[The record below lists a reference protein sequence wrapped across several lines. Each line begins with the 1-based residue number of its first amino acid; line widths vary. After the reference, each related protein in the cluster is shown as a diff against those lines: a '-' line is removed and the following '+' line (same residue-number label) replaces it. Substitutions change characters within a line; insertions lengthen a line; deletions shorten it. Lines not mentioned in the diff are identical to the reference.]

1 MAEKLPPVSL
11 IEREGME
18 LDPEEKSAAELEALL
33 SGMDLPVEDQL
44 EEGISLEIEPVEIIE
59 EEDGGVTLDFDPGA
73 EARESGDFY
82 GNLAE
87 DMDDR
92 ELGSIGSDLIAEYES
107 NKSSRS
113 EWEDAYSKGLELL
126 GFNYEDRTNPFRGAT
141 GVTHPVLAEAA
152 VQFQAQ
158 AFNELLPSDGPV
170 RTVVMGDP
178 THKKEEQAKRVRGFM
193 NYYIMNVMEE
203 YTPEFD
209 QMLFHLPL
217 AGSTFKKVYFDDGLD
232 RAVSKF
238 VPAENLI
245 VPYEANDLETCPNI
259 THIVRVSLNDLRKK
273 QVSGFYRDIPV
284 LPAQEG
290 SDRISE
296 EVDHISGTEPSNI
309 DYDCTLLECHVDLDL
324 PGYEETDEEG
334 EPTGIKIPYIVTISE
349 DNGQV
354 LSIRR
359 NYREEDE
366 LKLKIQYFIH
376 YKFLPG
382 FGFYGLGLIHTIGGL
397 SRTATA
403 ALRQLIDAGT
413 LNNLPAGFK
422 ARGLRIRDDDD
433 PLQPGEFRDV
443 DAPGGAIR
451 DSLMPLPFKG
461 PDPTLFQ
468 LLGFVVQAAQRFA
481 TITDLK
487 VGDGNQQAAVG
498 TTIAML
504 EQGTRVMS
512 AIHKRLHYAMRVEFK
527 LLAKVMADYLPS
539 EYPYTVAGAD
549 QSVRSED
556 FDDRVDVV
564 PVSNPNVFSQAQ
576 RITLAQTELQL
587 AMQAPEIHN
596 IPEVYRRMYEALGVR
611 DIDKILA
618 SQATDKIEPRDPAQ
632 ENIDAMES
640 IPLEAFPGQDH
651 QAHIMAHLIFGS
663 SPMVGQMP
671 KVGME
676 LQKHIMEH
684 VRVQAEEQA
693 EMAMQQQQPP
703 AQQGMPAQ
711 AGMNGMPP
719 QPPVN
724 GAQPPP
730 TGGIQQVAP
739 DGMLPPEGMLPTMQ
753 GGGEV
758 EMPPRSL
765 EFEAVKAQL
774 IAQGMQQVKQLSQ
787 QISGGGQE
795 PPDPLIGL
803 KQQELAIKD
812 QQVKG
817 NLAQDQQEL
826 ALDRERMAQKA
837 TEFQQRISSQEKQT
851 AARIQSAEDRER
863 MKQRG

>member
-1 MAEKLPPVSL
+1 MAEKTPPVSL

-18 LDPEEKSAAELEALL
+18 LPQEEQDAANVEAVLGDMRVEVLPQGDLE
-33 SGMDLPVEDQL
+33 VEQ
-44 EEGISLEIEPVEIIE
+44 IEIIE
-59 EEDGGVTLDFDPGA
+59 EEDGGVTLDFDPRA
-73 EARESGDFY
+73 EARGSGDFH
-82 GNLAE
+82 GNLTE
-87 DMDDR
+87 DMEDR
-92 ELGSIGSDLIAEYES
+92 ELGSIASDLMAEYDS

-126 GFNYEDRTNPFRGAT
+126 GFNYEDRTQPFRGAT
-141 GVTHPVLAEAA
+141 GVTHPILAEAA
-152 VQFQAQ
+152 IQFQAQ

-170 RTVVMGDP
+170 RTVVLGAP
-178 THKKEEQAKRVRGFM
+178 THEKEEQAQRVREFM

-209 QMLFHLPL
+209 QMLFYLPL

-238 VPAENLI
+238 IPAENLI

-259 THIVRVSLNDLRKK
+259 THVVRMSLNDLRKK
-273 QVSGFYRDIPV
+273 QISGFYRDIPV
-284 LPAQEG
+284 LPAQEEAD
-290 SDRISE
+290 SVSQ
-296 EVDHISGTEPSNI
+296 EVDHISGIEPSNI

-324 PGYEETDEEG
+324 PGYEETDGEG
-334 EPTGIKIPYIVTISE
+334 ESTGIKIPYVVTISE
-349 DNGQV
+349 DNGQI

-359 NYREEDE
+359 NYQEDDE
-366 LKLKIQYFIH
+366 LKKKIQYFIH

-468 LLGFVVQAAQRFA
+468 LLGFVVDAAQRFA

-512 AIHKRLHYAMRVEFK
+512 AIHKRLHYAMRVEFR
-527 LLAKVMADYLPS
+527 LLAKVMADYLPDD
-539 EYPYTVAGAD
+539 YPYTVAGAD
-549 QSVRSED
+549 QSVRSKD

-564 PVSNPNVFSQAQ
+564 PVSNPNIFSQAQ

-596 IPEVYRRMYEALGVR
+596 IPEVYRRMYESLGVR

-618 SQATDKIEPRDPAQ
+618 PQASDQAEPRDPAQ
-632 ENIDAMES
+632 ENIDAMEGV
-640 IPLEAFPGQDH
+640 PLEAFAGQEH
-651 QAHIMAHLIFGS
+651 QAHITAHLVFGS
-663 SPMVGQMP
+663 SPMISQMP
-671 KVGME
+671 KVAMD

-693 EMAMQQQQPP
+693 EVVMQQQAMQQQPP
-703 AQQGMPAQ
+703 MNGAGMEGMPMPPG
-711 AGMNGMPP
+711 AGMGGMPM
-719 QPPVN
+719 
-724 GAQPPP
+724 PPP
-730 TGGIQQVAP
+730 EMAGIPQMA
-739 DGMLPPEGMLPTMQ
+739 PEGMRPPEQMMQ

-758 EMPPRSL
+758 EMAPKSM
-765 EFEAVKAQL
+765 EFEAIKAQL
-774 IAQGMQQVKQLSQ
+774 IAQGMQEVKQLSQ
-787 QISGGGQE
+787 QLSGEGQE
-795 PPDPLIGL
+795 KPDPLIEL

-817 NLAQDQQEL
+817 NLSQEQQEL
-826 ALDRERMAQKA
+826 ELNRDRFGQKS
-837 TEFQQRISSQEKQT
+837 TEFQQRIASQERQT

-863 MKQRG
+863 MKQRNK